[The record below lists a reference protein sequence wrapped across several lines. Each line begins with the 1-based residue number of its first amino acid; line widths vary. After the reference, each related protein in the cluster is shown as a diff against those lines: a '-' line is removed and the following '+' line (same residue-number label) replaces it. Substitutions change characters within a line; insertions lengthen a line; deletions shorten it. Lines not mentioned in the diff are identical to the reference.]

1 MSCRLFREYDVY
13 PLYLVIPY
21 KGAVVCLECAT
32 DEEEVLAKE
41 SDLILDKDLE
51 NEDVIYFCDRCGKRL
66 PV

>member
-1 MSCRLFREYDVY
+1 MSKVNVEDIKGYWID
-13 PLYLVIPY
+13 
-21 KGAVVCLECAT
+21 GAVVCLECVT

-51 NEDVIYFCDRCGKRL
+51 DEDVILFCDRCGKRL